1 MEIYYVF
8 IPNTKTEALYLCD
21 KTFGNSNY
29 QINTMM
35 YPMGSFLSK
44 MFKTLFPW
52 YEINFLPKFNTR
64 ELIDNADFFGEISQ
78 LYSSTINNDKVAHY
92 IFGLLLEDNE
102 MVTTNKFKTRIIPGE
117 KNITH
122 VLNPM
127 ATIEMLKLYMDYIT
141 SCDKQPNLCKTEIL
155 EAISTPHVNLL
166 PKKHIYYGNRNEELN
181 FSSTS
186 AVENND
192 DFQDV
197 LTKLNVNTAPIY
209 YYPLLDAIDL
219 IYCSIHC
226 VFSQKHYLKQCNHC
240 NSLFVTSKQ
249 NVKYC
254 PVKKDIEA
262 KHKPCYK
269 AEKNN
274 RAKTYAKN
282 FSEATKMYNSLR
294 SMFSRDDDRN
304 KNPNFLANCSDWR
317 EKIKQKTATVEE
329 YENWLKSQYKR
340 KYKS

>member
-282 FSEATKMYNSLR
+282 FSEATKM
-294 SMFSRDDDRN
+294 
-304 KNPNFLANCSDWR
+304 
-317 EKIKQKTATVEE
+317 
-329 YENWLKSQYKR
+329 
-340 KYKS
+340 